1 VKTAILLRALAS
13 VLEDMLLV
21 QSGAGERMRNVDKRR
36 EIERMAETFDFA
48 WIEAAV
54 RGMDSVQ
61 SGLRRNLLRNL
72 SLDALAAEMEG
83 AQREGSRR

>member
-1 VKTAILLRALAS
+1 
-13 VLEDMLLV
+13 
-21 QSGAGERMRNVDKRR
+21 
-36 EIERMAETFDFA
+36 MAETFDFA

-54 RGMDSVQ
+54 RGMDAVQ

-83 AQREGSRR
+83 AQREGARR